1 MSDAPRSVVF
11 SFSAGFRTAKRLPH
25 LHSLRCAGKYG
36 VSSKTSGTRL
46 KQLVKLS
53 KRKEELLAEV
63 QDIDRA
69 MVRLEQ
75 EFRET
80 RRQKNK
86 KAKLTISR
94 ETSGSGRKQQTLSKG
109 VPGR

>member
-1 MSDAPRSVVF
+1 MASID
-11 SFSAGFRTAKRLPH
+11 
-25 LHSLRCAGKYG
+25 LHSLCCAGKYR
-36 VSSKTSGTRL
+36 VSSRVSGTRL

-53 KRKEELLAEV
+53 KRKEQLLAEV
-63 QDIDRA
+63 QNIDRA

-86 KAKLTISR
+86 KAKLTFSR
-94 ETSGSGRKQQTLSKG
+94 ESSSRRGKRQA
-109 VPGR
+109 

>member
-1 MSDAPRSVVF
+1 MASKIS
-11 SFSAGFRTAKRLPH
+11 
-25 LHSLRCAGKYG
+25 G
-36 VSSKTSGTRL
+36 VRL

-63 QDIDRA
+63 QNIDRT

-75 EFRET
+75 EFRQT

-86 KAKLTISR
+86 KAKVTVSR
-94 ETSGSGRKQQTLSKG
+94 ETPGSGRKRQTLSKG
-109 VPGR
+109 VAGR

>member
-1 MSDAPRSVVF
+1 LAEPTD
-11 SFSAGFRTAKRLPH
+11 
-25 LHSLRCAGKYG
+25 LHCLRGAGKYR

-63 QDIDRA
+63 QNIDRT

-86 KAKLTISR
+86 KAKLTFSR
-94 ETSGSGRKQQTLSKG
+94 ETSRSRPKRQA
-109 VPGR
+109 

>member
-1 MSDAPRSVVF
+1 M
-11 SFSAGFRTAKRLPH
+11 
-25 LHSLRCAGKYG
+25 
-36 VSSKTSGTRL
+36 SSKISGVRL

-53 KRKEELLAEV
+53 KRKEQLLAEV
-63 QDIDRA
+63 QNIDRA

-86 KAKLTISR
+86 KGKLTISR
-94 ETSGSGRKQQTLSKG
+94 EPPSGRADRQTTSRR
-109 VPGR
+109 PRR